1 VTGRPIYFVGT
12 GERLADLEPF
22 YPDRMASRILGM
34 GDVLTLIDKA
44 QEKLDVETAKESAER
59 MMKAQFTLED
69 FLVQMREMKK
79 LGPIQD
85 LLAMM
90 PGVPGGKNAMKELA
104 GQVDDGQ
111 MVQAEAI
118 ILSMTP
124 GERRN
129 PAIIGGSRRLRI
141 ARGSGTTTADVNG
154 LLKDFEGARKMMR
167 SMMGGKRMPRVPG
180 MPPLPKGR

>member
-1 VTGRPIYFVGT
+1 
-12 GERLADLEPF
+12 
-22 YPDRMASRILGM
+22 M

-44 QEKLDVETAKESAER
+44 QEKMDADAAKESAER
-59 MMKAQFTLED
+59 LMKAQFTLED
-69 FLVQMREMKK
+69 FLTQLREMQK
-79 LGPIQD
+79 LGPISD
-85 LLAMM
+85 ILGML
-90 PGVPGGKNAMKELA
+90 PGVPGGKDAVKELA

-111 MVQAEAI
+111 LKRAEAL

-124 GERRN
+124 EERRN

-167 SMMGGKRMPRVPG
+167 SMMGGARMPGVGALAGGLGGLNAPAGGKRPR
-180 MPPLPKGR
+180 KGKSTKGKKKKR